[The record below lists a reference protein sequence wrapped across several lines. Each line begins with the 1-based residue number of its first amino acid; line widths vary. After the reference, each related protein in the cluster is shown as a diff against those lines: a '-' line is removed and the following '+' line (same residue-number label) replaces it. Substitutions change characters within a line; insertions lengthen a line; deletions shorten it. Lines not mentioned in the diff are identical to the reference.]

1 MNEEIKEYL
10 QDRDYDMFFERLLML
25 LKPSKDCRRKVEF
38 MDEGVKSSIYGH
50 NNATTRVYNFSN
62 EYLDGT
68 FEGLDLQGKRAFVV
82 GSSGDQA
89 LHCIQNGA
97 SEVTIVDGNMW
108 TKPYIELKL
117 AAIKNL
123 DFASFTRYMSYDN
136 IFNPHFYAKV
146 SHDLSPE
153 SQAFWDNIMLEFG
166 GSTLEDIAMSMDAKD
181 EFFQH
186 SSAYFDPDAGKKE
199 SNFYVDEEG
208 YNRLKENLNNCKVN
222 IELAE
227 FSEFPEVAQGK
238 YDLIMLSNIYDYAKG
253 MVFFSVLEH
262 LNNNHLTDD
271 GYIQAHYTFGEKDS
285 VCEDFMAS
293 LEAFTRSRK
302 GKDIRL
308 ELKDTTSKQNAFER
322 FLFKRKKAANIM
334 LRKSNFGS
342 APEME

>member
-1 MNEEIKEYL
+1 
-10 QDRDYDMFFERLLML
+10 ML
-25 LKPSKDCRRKVEF
+25 LKPSKNGHCKAEF
-38 MDEGVKSSIYGH
+38 MDEETKKNVFGN

-97 SEVTIVDGNMW
+97 SEVTIADGNMW

-123 DFASFTRYMSYDN
+123 GFAEFNSYMSYDQ

-153 SQAFWDNIMLEFG
+153 SQAFWDNIMLEFS
-166 GSTLEDIAMSMDAKD
+166 GSTLEDIALSMDVKD

-208 YNRLKENLNNCKVN
+208 YNRLKENLKNCKVN
-222 IELAE
+222 FELAE

-253 MVFFSVLEH
+253 MVFFSVLEN

-271 GYIQAHYTFGEKDS
+271 GYIQAHYTFGEKES
-285 VCEDFMAS
+285 VCEDFMTS
-293 LEAFTRSRK
+293 LESFTRSRK

-308 ELKDTTSKQNAFER
+308 ELKDTSGKQNAFER

-334 LRKSNFGS
+334 LRKSQFGS
-342 APEME
+342 NPEME